1 MEISGADNFPRNV
14 AVNRGHTARVKG
26 EVKSRKILF
35 LRVERVRQT
44 IFWKDP
50 QSRECKVRE
59 KTEMNVIQGTDEGT
73 ASGRN
78 LEILRIVFNFG
89 LM

>member
-1 MEISGADNFPRNV
+1 MEISGADHFPRNV
-14 AVNRGHTARVKG
+14 AVNRGHRARVKG

-35 LRVERVRQT
+35 LRVERVEQT

-50 QSRECKVRE
+50 QSRECKVSE
-59 KTEMNVIQGTDEGT
+59 NTEMNVIQGTDEGT

-78 LEILRIVFNFG
+78 LEILRIVLNLG